1 MSRFMASIEGRAGKA
16 SRLGNVE
23 SGIRSHTRGWNLG
36 IKVHGDASGDKDV
49 FVVEVTGGSHNASR
63 TRRVFTVS
71 ETDEG
76 TIRIDYGQYGTP
88 SVTYEIFDRGLA
100 PIVVGIH

>member
-1 MSRFMASIEGRAGKA
+1 MARFMADIAGQA
-16 SRLGNVE
+16 GPSSRLGNVG

-63 TRRVFTVS
+63 TRRVITVW

-76 TIRIDYGQYGTP
+76 TIKIEYGPYPEGNMAFEIYDRDLTP
-88 SVTYEIFDRGLA
+88 L
-100 PIVVGIH
+100 VVGIH